1 LLKHYALKN
10 DFNPLMAPPTFSN
23 IEAASEPPILTAP
36 EIANPTG
43 PNNGA
48 ARLISGLSAFT
59 TPPNT
64 LPIPLKTLPT
74 LSKTFPKKLPIL
86 EKNSASSEL
95 AYKACK
101 ALAGLACR
109 VHSMLAGAGYNTQ
122 TGCRNQGLRHGW
134 ATSHWNRS

>member
-1 LLKHYALKN
+1 
-10 DFNPLMAPPTFSN
+10 MAPPTFSN
-23 IEAASEPPILTAP
+23 IEAASEPPTLTAP

-86 EKNSASSEL
+86 EKKL
-95 AYKACK
+95 CFFG
-101 ALAGLACR
+101 AGLQGLQ
-109 VHSMLAGAGYNTQ
+109 SFGGAGLQGTQ
-122 TGCRNQGLRHGW
+122 YVGGGGL
-134 ATSHWNRS
+134 